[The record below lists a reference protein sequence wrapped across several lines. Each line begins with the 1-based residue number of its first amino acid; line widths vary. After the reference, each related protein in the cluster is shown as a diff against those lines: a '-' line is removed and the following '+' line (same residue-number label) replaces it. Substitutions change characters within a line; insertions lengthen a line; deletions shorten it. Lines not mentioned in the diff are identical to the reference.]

1 MKYDTKYCFIDNKG
15 KNYQLILTQPYPN
28 TTLVFEQIV
37 AHTRFLLPLGT
48 IASGIVL
55 GLSAFSGVLDPTAFE
70 FFVSFL
76 VSTGFCYFPNASFP
90 VGISTV
96 RRNNKI
102 LKTLQN
108 FYDEMRSLEFDRLS
122 RKISD
127 NVCLKEQQ
135 KLAKNMLKLFAKY
148 QNIDLRL
155 AVKYERKLEQGKGL
169 TTTQAFA
176 YGQIETA
183 ILTIDKFIFHNY
195 LLLKELCPEYEDFI
209 SDRVDYYNS
218 KVISRGFFTD
228 EIVRVGLK
236 RPNYYDTFVND
247 DILHRENEYPS
258 ELCSKFHLS
267 YEKLNVGRKIIVQN
281 DTNSQSGV
289 TTLDTKNNIRR
300 IQQYQDD
307 DDATDL
313 QVIVDENE
321 N

>member
-1 MKYDTKYCFIDNKG
+1 MKYDTKYCFIQNKG

-28 TTLVFEQIV
+28 TTLVFERFV

-48 IASGIVL
+48 IASGVVL
-55 GLSAFSGVLDPTAFE
+55 GLSAFSGVLDATAFE
-70 FFVSFL
+70 FFVSCL

-90 VGISTV
+90 VGIATL

-108 FYDEMRSLEFDRLS
+108 FYDEMRSLEFNKLS

-127 NVCLKEQQ
+127 KVGVKEQQ

-155 AVKYERKLEQGKGL
+155 AVKYEKKLEKGKGL

-209 SDRVDYYNS
+209 SDRIDHYNS

-228 EIVRVGLK
+228 EIVRFGLN

-247 DILHRENEYPS
+247 DILHQVSEYPS

-267 YEKLNVGRKIIVQN
+267 YEKLNIGRKTVDQD
-281 DTNSQSGV
+281 DTSSEINA
-289 TTLDTKNNIRR
+289 TTLQTSNNIRR

-307 DDATDL
+307 DDAIYL
-313 QVIVDENE
+313 PSVDEDE